1 MNFGGEGDMI
11 QSNTPALLQMST
23 MTEPPPSV
31 LGAVET
37 RVELSGICQMCV
49 IRGIPLYSFHK
60 QTEANPVEHSHPP

>member
-1 MNFGGEGDMI
+1 MI